1 MTGREV
7 VRTLLSA
14 ALVVIAYYM
23 APFGE
28 HVSTGD
34 AWLRGG
40 LLAVVLALLVLVV
53 GRRVERELRTPNPA
67 RAGPLLVALVAGVVT
82 FALADLVIATTMPG
96 QFVDLRTKT
105 DALYFSLTT
114 LTTVGYG
121 DVHAEGQIARGL
133 VIGQVISA
141 AGARAAAA
149 RAPAGPARGPR
160 APAGAARVGGPAP
173 VRAPARAPG
182 PWHRSRPCPARGPCA
197 ADIPPPRVTTR
208 LSGHSSVGPE
218 PG

>member
-1 MTGREV
+1 MTSREI

-14 ALVVIAYYM
+14 ALVVIAYYV

-40 LLAVVLALLVLVV
+40 GLAVVLALLVLVV

-82 FALADLVIATTMPG
+82 FALADLVVATTMPG

-133 VIGQVISA
+133 VIGQLIFDVVVLA
-141 AGARAAAA
+141 TAA
-149 RAPAGPARGPR
+149 RALVGTTRRTRTTDGRGR
-160 APAGAARVGGPAP
+160 VDGAARVSAP
-173 VRAPARAPG
+173 VRGPG
-182 PWHRSRPCPARGPCA
+182 PWHRSRP
-197 ADIPPPRVTTR
+197 
-208 LSGHSSVGPE
+208 
-218 PG
+218 